1 MTGNQDEVIQKIAH
15 SFPFLNPSLQQEM
28 AQSATLGRFEAGTTL
43 VKEGQYI
50 KLIPLVLNGVLKVFT
65 SKEDKDL
72 LLYYIKK
79 EESCIMSFAAGLN
92 NEPSKVFAIT
102 QDASEVLL
110 FPIDKVLH
118 WVDVYPEFAKLF
130 FGQYYL
136 RYSDLLQTI
145 QQVVFEKLDTR
156 ILAFL
161 KERAGIFGSNH
172 IKISHKQMAQ
182 ELGTAREVVTR
193 ILKKLEVEG
202 KILQHP
208 GLIEIL

>member
-1 MTGNQDEVIQKIAH
+1 
-15 SFPFLNPSLQQEM
+15 
-28 AQSATLGRFEAGTTL
+28 
-43 VKEGQYI
+43 
-50 KLIPLVLNGVLKVFT
+50 
-65 SKEDKDL
+65 
-72 LLYYIKK
+72 
-79 EESCIMSFAAGLN
+79 
-92 NEPSKVFAIT
+92 
-102 QDASEVLL
+102 
-110 FPIDKVLH
+110 
-118 WVDVYPEFAKLF
+118 
-130 FGQYYL
+130 
-136 RYSDLLQTI
+136 LLQTI